1 MKPPPLLDALLLSA
15 STALTDNF
23 ADLRCDAMA
32 SLITKQVSTN
42 QELEK
47 IQIEE
52 QGLFKVDPSNR
63 RLIRQA
69 GNWGNATTA
78 NE

>member
-1 MKPPPLLDALLLSA
+1 
-15 STALTDNF
+15 
-23 ADLRCDAMA
+23 MA

-52 QGLFKVDPSNR
+52 QGLFKVNPSNR

-69 GNWGNATTA
+69 GHWGSAITA

>member
-1 MKPPPLLDALLLSA
+1 
-15 STALTDNF
+15 
-23 ADLRCDAMA
+23 MA

-42 QELEK
+42 QELEN

-63 RLIRQA
+63 RLTRQA
-69 GNWGNATTA
+69 GN
-78 NE
+78 